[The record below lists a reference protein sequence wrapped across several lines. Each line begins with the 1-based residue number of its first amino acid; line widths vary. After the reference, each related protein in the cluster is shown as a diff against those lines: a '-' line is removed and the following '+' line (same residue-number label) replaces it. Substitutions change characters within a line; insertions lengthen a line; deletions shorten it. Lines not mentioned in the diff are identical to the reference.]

1 MSAHSFKK
9 ALRNGSS
16 ALALSTIALIG
27 APAAQ
32 ATDGIFGGGSTL
44 ASLAERNLSSNFYYF
59 TSPNVLLLYAAIGSG
74 SGQRIFISND
84 PAQGFLGT
92 GLDPATPPDYLFP
105 SLGFSTYPYPRID
118 FGASDSPLPANFVT
132 TAGTYTTT
140 LYNWDHINHTTLA
153 TGSTSYPTANYG
165 APIQLP
171 LFEAPVAVAVNL
183 PEVSQSTGAT
193 VAGGVA
199 WTIKSQLPASPAPYG
214 GRIQLSTAQI
224 CAIFSGLVTDWNDST
239 TIIPTLLSDGTAIPT
254 TPPTTTERFADANT
268 WRAGSTAGTPGTGGG
283 TPYAGSSTPIKIV
296 YRKDGSGTSFIFT
309 NYLKTVCPLLD
320 PSNTYGYQSIFATS
334 VLPNNNFTQLINKV
348 TAYGRSLNT
357 VGTDGSDA
365 VAAAIGNSSANYGY
379 IGYLS
384 ADFVQPNNT
393 ATTSPYAANVQ
404 NDYLRFKGVYHPGQT
419 PTGTTVPAD
428 FAAPSPLGGQA
439 AWGALAVPATADFND
454 WNVYAQ
460 TWTTPT
466 TLQGT
471 VSPNVVDIGG
481 RSKLPLAP
489 ADGAYPLTG
498 TAYGFF
504 YSCYGA
510 GRDGVA
516 AATRVANLKNYLTWH
531 YNKFSPPAGN
541 AENVIVVNGF
551 TPLPATWTSAI
562 YDKYLNSA
570 NSTAIAAYGASPANG
585 CSSVTGTGAQ

>member
-1 MSAHSFKK
+1 MSALSFRS
-9 ALRNGSS
+9 ALRNASS
-16 ALALSTIALIG
+16 ILALSTIAMIG

-44 ASLAERNLSSNFYYF
+44 ASLAERTLSANFYGF
-59 TSPNVLLLYAAIGSG
+59 SNVVLLYAAIGSG

-84 PAQGFLGT
+84 PAQGFLGA
-92 GLDPATPPDYLFP
+92 GWDPATPPDYLFP
-105 SLGFSTYPYPRID
+105 FLGFSTYPYPRID
-118 FGASDSPLPANFVT
+118 YGASDSPLPANFT
-132 TAGTYTTT
+132 TGYTTT
-140 LYNWDHINHTTLA
+140 VYNWDQVNHTRTA
-153 TGSTSYPTANYG
+153 TGSVSYPTASYG
-165 APIQLP
+165 QPIQLP

-193 VAGGVA
+193 AVGSTN

-224 CAIFSGLVTDWNDST
+224 CAIFSGLVTDWNST
-239 TIIPTLLSDGTAIPT
+239 ATIPTLSSTGVAGT
-254 TPPTTTERFADANT
+254 EGFADANT

-283 TPYAGSSTPIKIV
+283 TAYAVSTAVPPVSTPITIV
-296 YRKDGSGTSFIFT
+296 YRADGSGTSFIFT

-334 VLPNNNFTQLINKV
+334 VLPNNSFTQLINKV

-357 VGTDGSDA
+357 VGADGSDA
-365 VAAAIGNSSANYGY
+365 VAAAIGNSTTNHGY

-428 FAAPSPLGGQA
+428 FATPSPLGAEA
-439 AWGALAVPATADFND
+439 AWDALAVPTTADFND

-460 TWTTPT
+460 TFPATTY
-466 TLQGT
+466 LQGT
-471 VSPNVVDIGG
+471 ASPNLVDITG
-481 RSKLPLAP
+481 RSKLPLAS
-489 ADGAYPLTG
+489 ADGAYPITG
-498 TAYGFF
+498 TAYGYF

-510 GRDGVA
+510 GRDSVA
-516 AATRVANLKNYLTWH
+516 AATRVANVKNYLTWH
-531 YNKFSPPAGN
+531 YDVGSIGN
-541 AENVIVVNGF
+541 ADDVIVVNGF
-551 TPLPATWTSAI
+551 GPLPTTWTSAI
-562 YDKYLNSA
+562 DSFYLNSA